1 MTDKPHDRYVKRL
14 LQRPEIAAD
23 ILRFVLPEALAAA
36 LDLAS
41 IESAGTEFVDDRLQ
55 QIEPDIVLKMQ
66 TVSGA
71 HALLFVVLEH
81 QSSVDPWMAYRMS
94 RNTMRVWESWRAK
107 TNEAMR
113 LPVVIPVVLYHGDA
127 PWRAETN
134 IGELIDGAGVRDAMG
149 ELWPSFGY
157 VVEWVNAHTEDEL
170 RASGLKA
177 VTQLMLLALAQARGS
192 ENMVAVFAR
201 WAGLFADV
209 IAQTGGTQDI
219 ELTARYFIE
228 VRDIEDLEM
237 LQVEAQLLD
246 PRVKESVM
254 TAAEH
259 LLQQGHEKGRE
270 EGRKE
275 GIKEGRKEGIDRGR
289 LEQQRE
295 MLRQALVKRFGD
307 VPSSV
312 KARIS
317 DENSLARL
325 MEWTF
330 KAFDAKTVESVFTS

>member
-1 MTDKPHDRYVKRL
+1 MTDKPHDRYAKRL

-23 ILRFVLPEALAAA
+23 VLRFILPETLAAA

-41 IESAGTEFVDDRLQ
+41 IESAGNELVDDRLQ

-66 TVSGA
+66 TVNGE

-81 QSSVDPWMAYRMS
+81 QSSVDPWMAYRMN
-94 RNTMRVWESWRAK
+94 RDAMRVWESWRARN
-107 TNEAMR
+107 TEAIR
-113 LPVVIPVVLYHGDA
+113 LPVVIPVVLYHGDV

-134 IGELIDGAGVRDAMG
+134 IGELIDGTGVRDAMG
-149 ELWPSFGY
+149 PLWPSFGY
-157 VVEWVNAHTEDEL
+157 VVEWVNAHTEEEL
-170 RASGLKA
+170 RSSRLTA

-192 ENMVAVFAR
+192 ESMASVFAR
-201 WAGLFADV
+201 WAVLFADV
-209 IAQTGGTQDI
+209 LAQTGGTQDI

-246 PRVKESVM
+246 PRIKESVM

-259 LLQQGHEKGRE
+259 LRQ
-270 EGRKE
+270 EGRKQ
-275 GIKEGRKEGIDRGR
+275 GIDTGR

-295 MLRQALVKRFGD
+295 MLEQALLKRFGD
-307 VPSSV
+307 VPPSL
-312 KARIS
+312 KARIAAE
-317 DENSLARL
+317 DSLAKL
-325 MEWTF
+325 MTWTLN
-330 KAFDAKTVESVFTS
+330 AFDAETIESVFLS

>member
-1 MTDKPHDRYVKRL
+1 MIDKPHDRYVKRL

-36 LDLAS
+36 LDLAL
-41 IESAGTEFVDDRLQ
+41 IEDAGTEFVDDRLQ
-55 QIEPDIVLKMQ
+55 QTEPDIVLKMQ
-66 TVSGA
+66 TVNGA
-71 HALLFVVLEH
+71 QALLFVVLEH

-94 RNTMRVWESWRAK
+94 RSTMRLWESWRSKNRKAS
-107 TNEAMR
+107 R
-113 LPVVIPVVLYHGDA
+113 LPVVIPVVLYHGDT
-127 PWRAETN
+127 PWQAETN
-134 IGELIDGAGVRDAMG
+134 IGELIDGADARDAMG
-149 ELWPSFGY
+149 PLWPSFSY
-157 VVEWVNAHTEDEL
+157 VVEWVNAHTENAL
-170 RASGLKA
+170 RASRLKA
-177 VTQLMLLALAQARGS
+177 VTQLMLLALAQARSS
-192 ENMVAVFAR
+192 EDMVSVFSR
-201 WAGLFADV
+201 WAELFADV

-228 VRDIEDLEM
+228 VRDIKDLEM
-237 LQVEAQLLD
+237 LQVEAELLD

-259 LLQQGHEKGRE
+259 LLQQGHDKGRE

-275 GIKEGRKEGIDRGR
+275 GIDTGR

-295 MLRQALVKRFGD
+295 MLEQALIKRFGD

-317 DENSLARL
+317 DESSLSRL
-325 MEWTF
+325 MAWTF
-330 KAFDAKTVESVFTS
+330 NAFDAKTVESVFTS